1 MNINL
6 HQTLVLLIVADVAH
20 QMLYMIDVVIQ
31 NHILIVDVE
40 VDQRGVVNAK
50 EKKFIFYG
58 KKIVLKSFN
67 DFLKENKKNINITAK
82 HYTHNEFI
90 ELMKPIM
97 CDLCRRLF
105 NPSDKERVQAK
116 KNVKEINELTDDFY
130 WEVITKK

>member
-1 MNINL
+1 M
-6 HQTLVLLIVADVAH
+6 
-20 QMLYMIDVVIQ
+20 
-31 NHILIVDVE
+31 DVE